1 MFRYVTIDLTIE
13 NQGQIKK
20 DGIKLLDLLFYT
32 QLRKTSINLFSSE
45 FEIWNQ
51 TTTILENNHICMYV
65 CA

>member
-32 QLRKTSINLFSSE
+32 
-45 FEIWNQ
+45 
-51 TTTILENNHICMYV
+51 
-65 CA
+65 